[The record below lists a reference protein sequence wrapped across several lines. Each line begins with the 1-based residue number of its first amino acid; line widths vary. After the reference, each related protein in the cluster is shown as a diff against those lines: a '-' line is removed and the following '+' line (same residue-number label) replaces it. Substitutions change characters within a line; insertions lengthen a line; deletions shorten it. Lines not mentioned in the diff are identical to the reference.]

1 MNKETEICIVG
12 GGPSGLFL
20 GLLLAKN
27 GIRVTVL
34 ESQTSFNRKFRGEV
48 LQPRFVRL
56 MKELNLEQRLEKYEH
71 IKLFNAEIWNN
82 KKYITQIDYEKEMP
96 EGPYAI
102 KIKQSVLLTFLY
114 DLAKDYSNF
123 ELIFNAKVTSTIKS
137 ANRTVGVNALV
148 DGQMTA
154 IHASLVVGADGRM
167 STVRKTSDFSFKY
180 KKEDFDLIW
189 CKISTNEFKLNQKL
203 LFRLSDFSN
212 FIGLPYSSD
221 CVQIGFTMKKDQWNS
236 IKSKGI
242 EPLKLEFIK
251 AFPELKENIEKII
264 DFKSFVS
271 IQSETFMVDNWH
283 NKGCILIGDSAH
295 CSSPLG
301 AIGLSLAFETALV
314 AAELI
319 VASKLEPNHEYKCLD
334 RLQPIRNREIRFVHF
349 AQQLIISM
357 TVKSPKGVKK
367 FSLACMKLMGNS
379 RIARYLMRRFFLG
392 SPKITVDNAFKF

>member
-1 MNKETEICIVG
+1 M
-12 GGPSGLFL
+12 
-20 GLLLAKN
+20 
-27 GIRVTVL
+27 
-34 ESQTSFNRKFRGEV
+34 
-48 LQPRFVRL
+48 
-56 MKELNLEQRLEKYEH
+56 
-71 IKLFNAEIWNN
+71 
-82 KKYITQIDYEKEMP
+82 
-96 EGPYAI
+96 
-102 KIKQSVLLTFLY
+102 
-114 DLAKDYSNF
+114 
-123 ELIFNAKVTSTIKS
+123 
-137 ANRTVGVNALV
+137 
-148 DGQMTA
+148 
-154 IHASLVVGADGRM
+154 
-167 STVRKTSDFSFKY
+167 
-180 KKEDFDLIW
+180 
-189 CKISTNEFKLNQKL
+189 
-203 LFRLSDFSN
+203 SDFSN

-221 CVQIGFTMKKDQWNS
+221 CVQIGFTMRKDQWNS

-251 AFPELKENIEKII
+251 AFPELKEDIEKII

>member
-1 MNKETEICIVG
+1 
-12 GGPSGLFL
+12 
-20 GLLLAKN
+20 
-27 GIRVTVL
+27 
-34 ESQTSFNRKFRGEV
+34 
-48 LQPRFVRL
+48 
-56 MKELNLEQRLEKYEH
+56 
-71 IKLFNAEIWNN
+71 
-82 KKYITQIDYEKEMP
+82 
-96 EGPYAI
+96 
-102 KIKQSVLLTFLY
+102 
-114 DLAKDYSNF
+114 
-123 ELIFNAKVTSTIKS
+123 
-137 ANRTVGVNALV
+137 
-148 DGQMTA
+148 
-154 IHASLVVGADGRM
+154 
-167 STVRKTSDFSFKY
+167 
-180 KKEDFDLIW
+180 
-189 CKISTNEFKLNQKL
+189 
-203 LFRLSDFSN
+203 
-212 FIGLPYSSD
+212 
-221 CVQIGFTMKKDQWNS
+221 MKKDQWNS

-251 AFPELKENIEKII
+251 AFPELKEDIEKII

-349 AQQLIISM
+349 AQQLIISIA
-357 TVKSPKGVKK
+357 VKSPKGVKK